1 MRKWLY
7 LLCFMALPMTAQA
20 WEQTMT
26 CGDNGYACGQYAPKP
41 TAWET
46 PCVVFHLNER
56 GTQQMDF
63 EDVEQTV
70 KKSVQAWI
78 HPEISSL
85 MPHFSGLTDEDRIG
99 FNPYISEN
107 TNIIVFRDD
116 DWQDSRS
123 MMALTTVTHHNETGY
138 IYDAD
143 IEINTT
149 NWNFGIVESPDD
161 PIVDL
166 ENTLTHE
173 MGHVF
178 GLAHSGDVDATMFA
192 FAAEGVTDLRTLE
205 SDDLA
210 AISTIY
216 PPSDHQCQFKDEYFE
231 RPPYEMNEGPTP
243 DSCSIQ
249 PLFVTQ
255 THHMY
260 ILFLIFGFIV
270 YMFKRRYQ
278 FFRD

>member
-1 MRKWLY
+1 MKKWISILVFM
-7 LLCFMALPMTAQA
+7 LLPISAHA

-26 CGDNGYACGQYAPKP
+26 CGDNGYACGEYEPLP
-41 TAWET
+41 TSWEQ
-46 PCVVFHLNER
+46 PCVTFHLNEN
-56 GTQQMDF
+56 GTKQMAF
-63 EDVEQTV
+63 EDIERTV

-85 MPHFSGLTDEDRIG
+85 QPFFSGLTNEDRIG
-99 FNPYISEN
+99 YNPYISEN
-107 TNIIVFRDD
+107 TNIIVFRDEN
-116 DWQDSRS
+116 WQDSRS

-143 IEINTT
+143 IEINTEY
-149 NWNFGIVESPDD
+149 WNFGIVENPDD

-178 GLAHSGDVDATMFA
+178 GLAHSGDVNATMFA

-205 SDDLA
+205 QDDLD

-216 PPSDHQCQFKDEYFE
+216 PPKGQTCKFEKYYFE
-231 RPPYEMNEGPTP
+231 RPLYEMNEGPAP
-243 DSCSIQ
+243 DSCSTSSKVPSNINIYLLLLLC
-249 PLFVTQ
+249 LFVLRYKTRNK
-255 THHMY
+255 
-260 ILFLIFGFIV
+260 LI
-270 YMFKRRYQ
+270 
-278 FFRD
+278 